1 MRKAVLSSP
10 VLLQAPLVAAL
21 EDGSYSASLHVFGLL
36 IGTLMAFSLLLLPI
50 FGARWVWELIM
61 DKTSVDSSEGR

>member
-1 MRKAVLSSP
+1 M
-10 VLLQAPLVAAL
+10 AAL